1 MKTKLP
7 NSHISAVLVLIII
20 LLGHAG
26 PVAGTTYKYVDENGV
41 ICFTDDPAT
50 IPEALQDRVET
61 KGFSAPKS
69 AEPSPSNASRR
80 SQPIDPIVFTP
91 QSSSRSK
98 DLIHYRYDDRL
109 DLAANLLGYDMEV
122 YPQLFGEKID
132 KTGALGQ
139 LEAIARDIKKDMKKW
154 SRNDAKTLIGC
165 MLDRITHLGFSYQSV
180 KLEERIVSLPDILKS
195 KRPNCFGFSL
205 LCLALGER
213 LGLPLYA
220 VGIPCPNVGEF
231 HMFIRYDDG
240 QERFN
245 LEATNRWRGLR
256 YGDSKYVRKWGAW
269 KSPYFFKNLSKQEI
283 VGDYLYYLYY
293 LSERLKNWK
302 LADECAK
309 KGRELA
315 PESWW
320 TNYMMALTSLRQGNT
335 QQARKCAQKMLEVG
349 YMAPP
354 ELLEQLDIEY
364 PNNRWVK

>member
-1 MKTKLP
+1 MNTKLP
-7 NSHISAVLVLIII
+7 DSHISAALAFIII
-20 LLGHAG
+20 LLGLAG

-41 ICFTDDPAT
+41 ICFTDNPAT
-50 IPEALQDRVET
+50 IPKALQDRVET
-61 KGFSAPKS
+61 KDFSAP
-69 AEPSPSNASRR
+69 EPAKASRR
-80 SQPIDPIVFTP
+80 SQPNAPIVFTP

-139 LEAIARDIKKDMKKW
+139 LEAIARDIKKDMKTW

-165 MLDRITHLGFSYQSV
+165 MLDRITHSGFSYQSV
-180 KLEERIVSLPDILKS
+180 KLEERIVSLPDILDN

-231 HMFIRYDDG
+231 HMFVRYDDG
-240 QERFN
+240 RECFN

-256 YGDSKYVRKWGAW
+256 YGDSKYVQKWGAW
-269 KSPYFFKNLSKQEI
+269 KSPYFFRNLSKQEL

-293 LSERLKNWK
+293 LSERHKRWE

-320 TNYMMALTSLRQGNT
+320 TNYMMAHTSLRQGNIH
-335 QQARKCAQKMLEVG
+335 QARKCAQKMLEVG

-354 ELLEQLDIEY
+354 ELLKQLDIEY
-364 PNNRWVK
+364 PNNRWVR

>member
-7 NSHISAVLVLIII
+7 DSHISAVLAFIII
-20 LLGHAG
+20 LLGHVV
-26 PVAGTTYKYVDENGV
+26 PVAGATYKYVDENGV
-41 ICFTDDPAT
+41 ICFTDNPAS
-50 IPEALQDRVET
+50 IPKALQDRVET
-61 KGFSAPKS
+61 KDFSAPKP
-69 AEPSPSNASRR
+69 AKASRR
-80 SQPIDPIVFTP
+80 SQPNDPIVFTP

-122 YPQLFGEKID
+122 YPQLFGENINKAQIISR
-132 KTGALGQ
+132 
-139 LEAIARDIKKDMKKW
+139 LEAIAGDIRKDMKKW

-165 MLDRITHLGFSYQSV
+165 MLDKITYSGFSYQSG
-180 KLEERIVSLPDILKS
+180 KLEEKIVSLPYLLENK
-195 KRPNCFGFSL
+195 KTNCFGFSL

-231 HMFIRYDDG
+231 HMFVRYDDG
-240 QERFN
+240 RECFN

-256 YGDSKYVRKWGAW
+256 YGDSKYVQKWGAW
-269 KSPYFFKNLSKQEI
+269 KSPYFFRKLSKQEL

-293 LSERLKNWK
+293 LSERHKRWE

-320 TNYMMALTSLRQGNT
+320 TNYMMALTSLRQGNIH
-335 QQARKCAQKMLEVG
+335 QARKCAQKMLEVG

-354 ELLEQLDIEY
+354 ELLKQLNIEY
-364 PNNRWVK
+364 PNNRWVR